1 MGITRLRACSIS
13 IPHRKVRLTAPHT
26 SHRQFNQ
33 TIPVFPPPALLTVIQ
48 KQNHVVKT
56 VQSPARMFR
65 QHFVPVQS
73 PARMF
78 RQRFVPVQSPA
89 RMFRQHFVPVQSPA
103 WKSRQHVVPVQS
115 PARKSRQHV
124 VPVQS
129 PARMFRQHFVPVQ
142 SPARMFRQ
150 HFVPQIWL
158 AWKSGRPIEPIVILN
173 LKLK

>member
-26 SHRQFNQ
+26 SHRQSNQ

-48 KQNHVVKT
+48 KQNHAVET
-56 VQSPARMFR
+56 
-65 QHFVPVQS
+65 VQS

-89 RMFRQHFVPVQSPA
+89 RMFRQHFVPVQSSARRFRQHFVPVQSPA
-103 WKSRQHVVPVQS
+103 WKSRQHF
-115 PARKSRQHV
+115 

-142 SPARMFRQ
+142 SPVRMFRQ

>member
-26 SHRQFNQ
+26 SHRQSNQ

-48 KQNHVVKT
+48 KQNHAVET

-65 QHFVPVQS
+65 QRFVPVQS

-89 RMFRQHFVPVQSPA
+89 RMFRQHFVPVQS
-103 WKSRQHVVPVQS
+103 ST
-115 PARKSRQHV
+115 
-124 VPVQS
+124 
-129 PARMFRQHFVPVQ
+129 RMFRQHFVPVQ

-173 LKLK
+173 LKLRKDAEKKHSTGSA